1 MDDKYSYC
9 GEQFDMHQQWD
20 EDETQS
26 DFWEF
31 WADVQAYAEQYRL
44 TTRYVEE
51 EFIIDGELV
60 PVHLV
65 FDDDPL
71 E

>member
-1 MDDKYSYC
+1 MD
-9 GEQFDMHQQWD
+9 ETIMHQEWD

-26 DFWEF
+26 DFWQF
-31 WADVQAYAEQYRL
+31 WEEVQAFAEQYRL

-51 EFIIDGELV
+51 EFLIDGELV
-60 PVHLV
+60 PVHLN

-71 E
+71 A

>member
-1 MDDKYSYC
+1 MDKL
-9 GEQFDMHQQWD
+9 EMHQEWD

-26 DFWEF
+26 DFWQF
-31 WADVQAYAEQYRL
+31 WSEVQAFAEQYRL

-51 EFIIDGELV
+51 EFLIDGELV
-60 PVHLV
+60 PVHLD

-71 E
+71 A

>member
-1 MDDKYSYC
+1 MD
-9 GEQFDMHQQWD
+9 EAIMHQQWD

-26 DFWEF
+26 DFWQF
-31 WADVQAYAEQYRL
+31 WEEVQAFAEQYRL

-60 PVHLV
+60 PVHLNV
-65 FDDDPL
+65 DDDPL
-71 E
+71 A